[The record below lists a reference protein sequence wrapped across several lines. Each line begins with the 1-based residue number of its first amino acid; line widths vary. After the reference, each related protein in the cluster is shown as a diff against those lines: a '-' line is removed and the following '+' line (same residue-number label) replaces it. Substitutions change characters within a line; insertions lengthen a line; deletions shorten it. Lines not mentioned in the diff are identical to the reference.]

1 MTDYQFDTPEALPI
15 YIQVGRGRVT
25 LTATDTNRSLV
36 QLTGPGAED
45 VQVTLDEGTLEV
57 IQPGRTGFQ
66 RDREVD
72 VMVTLP
78 TGSEPTIR
86 TSSASVQVDGV
97 VGETEI
103 RTGSG
108 DVRLEIADDACTVE
122 SGSGDVVVGEARGL
136 LRLKSGSGDLRI
148 GRASGPVVAST
159 GSGDVHIDTS
169 GGPVAT
175 KTGTGDLRIRHAEAE
190 LEWRTGTG
198 DLAVERIERGQV
210 HANSGS
216 GDVSIGVPGGLS
228 VWTDLHTTTGDV
240 ISNLAPVGQPD
251 DGADHLELRVTTGTG
266 DIHLH
271 QAQ

>member
-1 MTDYQFDTPEALPI
+1 MTDHQFDTPEALPI
-15 YIQVGRGRVT
+15 YLQVGRGRVT
-25 LTATDTNRSLV
+25 VAAADTTRSLV
-36 QLTGPGAED
+36 QITGPGAED
-45 VQVTLDEGTLEV
+45 VQVTLDDGTLKV

-72 VMVTLP
+72 VRVALP

-86 TSSASVQVDGV
+86 TSSASVQVDGA
-97 VGETEI
+97 VGKTEI

-108 DVRLEIADDACTVE
+108 DIRLEIADDACTVE
-122 SGSGDVVVGEARGL
+122 SGSGDVVVAEARCP

-148 GRASGPVVAST
+148 GHASGPVVAST
-159 GSGDVHIDTS
+159 GSGDVDIDS
-169 GGPVAT
+169 SEGPVAT
-175 KTGTGDLRIRHAEAE
+175 KTGTGDLRIRHAAAD

-198 DLAVERIERGQV
+198 DLAVERIDRGQV

-216 GDVSIGVPGGLS
+216 GDISIGVPDGLS

-240 ISNLAPVGQPD
+240 TSNFAPVGQPD

-266 DIHLH
+266 DIRLR